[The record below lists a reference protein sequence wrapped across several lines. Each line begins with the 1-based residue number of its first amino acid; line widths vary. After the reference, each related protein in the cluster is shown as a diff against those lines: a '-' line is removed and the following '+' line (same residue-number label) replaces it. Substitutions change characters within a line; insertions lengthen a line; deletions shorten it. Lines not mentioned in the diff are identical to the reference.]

1 MRKRP
6 KKYVIVDETRE
17 IVDVDGNRHL
27 VRKILGS
34 DNEGNLIVEDV
45 LGRIIT
51 IRLKKSIQTQSK
63 AQIFSEPI
71 PA

>member
-6 KKYVIVDETRE
+6 KYVIVDETRE
-17 IVDVDGNRHL
+17 IIDVDGNRHL
-27 VRKILGS
+27 IRKILGS
-34 DNEGNLIVEDV
+34 DNEGNLIVEDA

-51 IRLKKSIQTQSK
+51 IKMKKPLQTQSK
-63 AQIFSEPI
+63 AQIFPEPI

>member
-63 AQIFSEPI
+63 AQMFPEPI

>member
-1 MRKRP
+1 MPRKRP
-6 KKYVIVDETRE
+6 KYVIVDETKE

-34 DNEGNLIVEDV
+34 DNEGNLIVEDA

-51 IRLKKSIQTQSK
+51 IKMKKYQTQSK
-63 AQIFSEPI
+63 AQIFPEPI

>member
-6 KKYVIVDETRE
+6 KYIIVDETKE
-17 IVDVDGNRHL
+17 IIDVDGNRHL

-51 IRLKKSIQTQSK
+51 IKMKTPQTQSK
-63 AQIFSEPI
+63 AQIFPEPI
-71 PA
+71 PV

>member
-6 KKYVIVDETRE
+6 KYVIVDETKE
-17 IVDVDGNRHL
+17 IVDVDGKRHL

-51 IRLKKSIQTQSK
+51 IKLKKPIQTQSK
-63 AQIFSEPI
+63 AQIYPEPI

>member
-6 KKYVIVDETRE
+6 KYVIVDETKE
-17 IVDVDGNRHL
+17 IVDVDGKRHL
-27 VRKILGS
+27 VRKIIGS

-51 IRLKKSIQTQSK
+51 IKLKKPIQTQSK
-63 AQIFSEPI
+63 AQIFPEPI